1 MEPEKQSITQ
11 DEISDSDETY
21 ESSDTAV
28 CPSCEP
34 DPDDPERHCINPL
47 PAFRRTAAN
56 GCIRCRLLA
65 AGIDKFQSF
74 WTGSEP
80 GQSGHGESWN
90 EDEIEVSVTPAW
102 PVDDHEHGTQVT
114 LWRPMKKEKNYDFL
128 ALEFYSHKDEDN
140 ESPRYGFCPADDVP
154 ERSDSDSS
162 FSTIQSWMNTCQE
175 KHEMCRM
182 NQSQGH
188 MPTRL
193 IHVGSAGEKLRLCLT
208 SEVGGITGYAA
219 LSHSW
224 GEKES
229 RKTDVPKTTKSNLK
243 SRMKNIKWKDLT
255 NTFQDAV
262 EITRRLGLEYLWVD
276 SLCINQDDYNDWALE
291 ASRVG
296 RIYENARIVIAATR
310 SRTGDGGCFS
320 TRSPSYEIS
329 EAAPTGRFYVRKE
342 ISHLDMDDQPLENY
356 KTMPLF
362 ARAWVFQERLLATRV
377 IHYTEHEIM
386 WECKQDLHCE
396 CQGIKNE
403 RQWQGMR
410 PSTVKLEHWRLLAS
424 ESDMMQRC
432 MHWSTIVNTY
442 LARSLTYDRDRLP
455 ALSGIARQMHLP
467 KEMGR
472 YLAGMWEGSLPLALC
487 WVVNANYKVR
497 NWGQRR
503 RPPKWRAP
511 SWCWASVV
519 VENGWYIITTNFE
532 PEDEIKNL
540 HCRIH
545 EAECELKSADPY
557 GEVKDG
563 HLILSVEAFWATFRR
578 KKPWIDNGDKLRYG
592 GYELH
597 FGGHPAVLSEDVP
610 LEAGN
615 EKLRDETPILIAVI
629 YSALSQNNAPG
640 TYWVGLALKP
650 SSREGHLHAY
660 ERIGMVVG
668 SDLPKSRQTM
678 EITIV

>member
-1 MEPEKQSITQ
+1 
-11 DEISDSDETY
+11 
-21 ESSDTAV
+21 
-28 CPSCEP
+28 
-34 DPDDPERHCINPL
+34 
-47 PAFRRTAAN
+47 
-56 GCIRCRLLA
+56 
-65 AGIDKFQSF
+65 
-74 WTGSEP
+74 
-80 GQSGHGESWN
+80 
-90 EDEIEVSVTPAW
+90 
-102 PVDDHEHGTQVT
+102 
-114 LWRPMKKEKNYDFL
+114 MKKEKNYDFL

-329 EAAPTGRFYVRKE
+329 EVAPTGRFYVRKE

-467 KEMGR
+467 EEMGR
-472 YLAGMWEGSLPLALC
+472 YLAGIWENSLPLALC
-487 WVVNANYKVR
+487 WTVTLR
-497 NWGQRR
+497 NNWTKR
-503 RPPKWRAP
+503 RPSEWRAP
-511 SWCWASVV
+511 SWSWASVV
-519 VENGWYIITTNFE
+519 AGNGGWIDTRFDSGGSH
-532 PEDEIKNL
+532 PMDKDEL
-540 HCRIH
+540 ETHCRILK
-545 EAECELKSADPY
+545 AVCELK
-557 GEVKDG
+557 VK
-563 HLILSVEAFWATFRR
+563 IRTERSKT
-578 KKPWIDNGDKLRYG
+578 
-592 GYELH
+592 
-597 FGGHPAVLSEDVP
+597 
-610 LEAGN
+610 
-615 EKLRDETPILIAVI
+615 VI
-629 YSALSQNNAPG
+629 
-640 TYWVGLALKP
+640 
-650 SSREGHLHAY
+650 
-660 ERIGMVVG
+660 
-668 SDLPKSRQTM
+668 
-678 EITIV
+678 